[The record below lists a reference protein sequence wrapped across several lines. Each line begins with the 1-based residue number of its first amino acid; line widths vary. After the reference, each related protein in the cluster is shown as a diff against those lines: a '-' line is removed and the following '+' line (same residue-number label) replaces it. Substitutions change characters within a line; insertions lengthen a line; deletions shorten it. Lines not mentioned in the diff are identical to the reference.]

1 VQESWA
7 INDAIRIILYEIYE
21 ILKHRYRSAAVAEDS
36 FHGIV
41 LQANLKGLWQDSKED
56 AFELL
61 LSAAECSHSCLTK
74 TLPPLHQLA
83 EHVKTAGL
91 YQESQRVESNK
102 VCQHQ
107 CNIAMHLKGHENRC
121 FGGMML

>member
-1 VQESWA
+1 MGYQQCYQHYV
-7 INDAIRIILYEIYE
+7 YE
-21 ILKHRYRSAAVAEDS
+21 ILKHRSAAVAEDS
-36 FHGIV
+36 FHAIV
-41 LQANLKGLWQDSKED
+41 VQVKGLWQDKED

-91 YQESQRVESNK
+91 YQESQRVEINK
-102 VCQHQ
+102 VCQH
-107 CNIAMHLKGHENRC
+107 
-121 FGGMML
+121 